1 MGNSIRSFVAHHA
14 TSSRSRKEMKLHL
27 IVFLLPLCIFGSE
40 IKKDYDA
47 MLKSFEEY
55 KKLPLKE
62 PKEGILS

>member
-1 MGNSIRSFVAHHA
+1 
-14 TSSRSRKEMKLHL
+14 MKLHL